1 MLNPSAKSIWP
12 LPAAWAP
19 LSWVL
24 AVLRK
29 EKYPHQS
36 KLLLLPSEGP
46 CIWGEGSI
54 CCRNEIHQPSS
65 HTPMGQERQLSHCRR
80 RQGASETISLP
91 S

>member
-19 LSWVL
+19 LRWVL

-54 CCRNEIHQPSS
+54 
-65 HTPMGQERQLSHCRR
+65 
-80 RQGASETISLP
+80 
-91 S
+91 